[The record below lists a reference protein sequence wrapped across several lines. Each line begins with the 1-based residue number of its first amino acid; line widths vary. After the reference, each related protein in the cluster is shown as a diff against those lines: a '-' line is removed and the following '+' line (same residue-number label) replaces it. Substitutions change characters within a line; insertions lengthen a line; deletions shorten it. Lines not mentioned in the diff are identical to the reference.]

1 MLTISFASPDE
12 EGAGKDRVRAAP
24 EVSCALMHNKKC
36 AHEHTGEAETLRPS
50 LRNGST
56 TYTCSPWRP
65 GFLVTIISVMR
76 RIIANLTPTLG
87 RQDHTLSSYECR
99 AYVYAQRSSIA
110 ARISFRDVRE
120 TPLLLTR
127 DT

>member
-1 MLTISFASPDE
+1 
-12 EGAGKDRVRAAP
+12 
-24 EVSCALMHNKKC
+24 
-36 AHEHTGEAETLRPS
+36 
-50 LRNGST
+50 
-56 TYTCSPWRP
+56 
-65 GFLVTIISVMR
+65 MR

-127 DT
+127 DTRMEPVFRAKNQRRKLRQINPTGKSPEMLSRGI